1 MASQRPAAG
10 AGRPASRSGPGTA
23 PPAARS
29 AAASPAAPAPA
40 RLPAVRSLRP
50 LGRRRKDGG
59 GGTAARP
66 PPPRLPELR
75 QVPRAAAAADRDLRD
90 VLELAR
96 DEELEELY
104 GILFVQPSP
113 LSPVLKSAASA
124 GRQGAARFH
133 AAPRAEQERVLA
145 ERFLFLAAGSV
156 ATLRGERPSYRGA
169 LEALASRLQLDRP
182 GLRPLLTCE
191 VEMEVFCKLLETF
204 RDASPPPGGREG
216 LELGDGMAVGPL
228 NRVDAPLRF
237 GGDGLAR
244 SALKGAAAAAVHLA
258 AAAVHGGAAGAVTG
272 RSAALLG
279 QKLRL
284 GVVAEVVSRESVK
297 RVALSTSVEAAALGA
312 GVLRGACSALGS
324 VMLVHFLADICL
336 QSVGTDHARVAR
348 AVFTLAQIRLVRTAG
363 LAAAGDGAEQR
374 FLPVTVGQG
383 PRGTTQV

>member
-1 MASQRPAAG
+1 M
-10 AGRPASRSGPGTA
+10 
-23 PPAARS
+23 
-29 AAASPAAPAPA
+29 
-40 RLPAVRSLRP
+40 
-50 LGRRRKDGG
+50 
-59 GGTAARP
+59 
-66 PPPRLPELR
+66 E
-75 QVPRAAAAADRDLRD
+75 
-90 VLELAR
+90 VLELATA
-96 DEELEELY
+96 EELEELY

-145 ERFLFLAAGSV
+145 ERFLYLAAGSV
-156 ATLRGERPSYRGA
+156 ATLRGDRPSYRGA
-169 LEALASRLQLDRP
+169 LEALAARLQLDRP
-182 GLRPLLTCE
+182 SLRPLLTCE

-237 GGDGLAR
+237 GGEGLAR

-258 AAAVHGGAAGAVTG
+258 AGAVYGRAAGAATG

-324 VMLVHFLADICL
+324 VMLVHFLADVIL
-336 QSVGTDHARVAR
+336 QSVGVDYARVAR

-363 LAAAGDGAEQR
+363 LAAAGDGAEQH
-374 FLPVTVGQG
+374 FLPVTVGQE
-383 PRGTTQV
+383 PRGTT